1 MKSIL
6 QHELQKY
13 YHGQGTDLS
22 AWTNI
27 AKGDEGKKQYE
38 REEMLSPHK
47 IFLKKCERLFPSK
60 SDREAKGDE
69 GEKIREGRN
78 VLTS

>member
-1 MKSIL
+1 
-6 QHELQKY
+6 
-13 YHGQGTDLS
+13 
-22 AWTNI
+22 
-27 AKGDEGKKQYE
+27 
-38 REEMLSPHK
+38 MLSPHK

-69 GEKIREGRN
+69 GEKIRERRN